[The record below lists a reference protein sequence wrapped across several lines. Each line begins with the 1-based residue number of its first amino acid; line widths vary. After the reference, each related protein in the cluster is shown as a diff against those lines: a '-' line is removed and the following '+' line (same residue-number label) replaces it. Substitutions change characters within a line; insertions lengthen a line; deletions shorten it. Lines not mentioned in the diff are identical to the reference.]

1 MLEIIWSL
9 AGICAFH
16 AIFTACYIG
25 NAGSF
30 PKPLCQEEEEYY
42 IQKMLNGDVEAKN
55 VLIERNLR
63 LVAHVIKK
71 YVPFGNR
78 DTEDLLSIGTIGL
91 IKGISSYNAQR
102 KTKLATYA
110 AKCIE
115 NEILMYLR
123 SQKRYNNEI
132 SLNECVG
139 TDQEGNDITLFDV
152 VCDETD
158 DVIEEVDVKL
168 RIKKMY
174 QKMREVLHKREQQIL
189 IWRYGLDNH
198 KAKTQNEIAS
208 DLGISRSY
216 VSERV

>member
-1 MLEIIWSL
+1 MFV
-9 AGICAFH
+9 AF
-16 AIFTACYIG
+16 I
-25 NAGSF
+25 
-30 PKPLCQEEEEYY
+30 YY
-42 IQKMLNGDVEAKN
+42 SKFDVILQDVCCN
-55 VLIERNLR
+55 CFR
-63 LVAHVIKK
+63 
-71 YVPFGNR
+71 
-78 DTEDLLSIGTIGL
+78 
-91 IKGISSYNAQR
+91 KGCSA
-102 KTKLATYA
+102 
-110 AKCIE
+110 

-152 VCDETD
+152 VWDDTE

-168 RIKKMY
+168 RIRKMY
-174 QKMREVLHKREQQIL
+174 RKMKEVLQKREQQIL
-189 IWRYGLDNH
+189 IWRYGLNNQ